1 MLPALVEEHRIRR
14 DEWTRETEMLAL
26 GIDYLAAIH
35 RILHC
40 AYMKNPHPEPT
51 RVPRPWDIEPAA
63 AAPLRPSEFFKTL
76 GR

>member
-1 MLPALVEEHRIRR
+1 
-14 DEWTRETEMLAL
+14 MLAL
-26 GIDYLAAIH
+26 GVDYLAAIH
-35 RILHC
+35 RVLHC
-40 AYMKNPHPEPT
+40 AYMQDPHPEPT